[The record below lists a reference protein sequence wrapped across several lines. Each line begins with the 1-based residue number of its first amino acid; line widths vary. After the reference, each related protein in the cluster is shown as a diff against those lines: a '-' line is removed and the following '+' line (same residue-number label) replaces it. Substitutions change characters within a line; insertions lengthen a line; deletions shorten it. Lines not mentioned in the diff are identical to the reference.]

1 MWQSLPNNM
10 ELNMEL
16 IGPLVALAVIV
27 LLFLIFRAVMLWYW
41 RINDIVG
48 QLQGVNDKLERML
61 NKN

>member
-1 MWQSLPNNM
+1 
-10 ELNMEL
+10 MEL